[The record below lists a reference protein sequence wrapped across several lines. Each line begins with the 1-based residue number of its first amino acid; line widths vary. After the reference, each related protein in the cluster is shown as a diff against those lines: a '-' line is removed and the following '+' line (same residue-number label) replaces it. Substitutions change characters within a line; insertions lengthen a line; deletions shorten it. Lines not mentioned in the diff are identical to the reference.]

1 MRRLAAALALILAA
15 SPALAAAPSLTPTL
29 TSTLTPAQEARAE
42 TIAGNLRCV
51 VCQGESVAE
60 SNAGLAADMRHIIRQ
75 QVAAGRTNREIMQWM
90 TARYGDFIRLD
101 PPFDRFTLLLWSVPV
116 LAPAVGLA
124 AALLARR
131 RAAQPRV
138 QPLSEAE
145 KARLAELLE

>member
-1 MRRLAAALALILAA
+1 MRRLAAALAL
-15 SPALAAAPSLTPTL
+15 ALAAAPALAATPA
-29 TSTLTPAQEARAE
+29 LTPAQEARAE

-60 SNAGLAADMRHIIRQ
+60 SNAALAADMRRIIRR
-75 QVAAGRTNREIMQWM
+75 QVAEGRTNRQIMAWM

-131 RAAQPRV
+131 RAARPFGQPAGP
-138 QPLSEAE
+138 PLSEAE

>member
-1 MRRLAAALALILAA
+1 MRRLATALALVLVAA
-15 SPALAAAPSLTPTL
+15 PALAATPTLTPTL
-29 TSTLTPAQEARAE
+29 TAGQEARAE
-42 TIAGNLRCV
+42 AIAGDLRCV
-51 VCQGESVAE
+51 VCQGESVLV
-60 SNAGLAADMRHIIRQ
+60 SNAALAADMRRIIRQ
-75 QVAAGRTNREIMQWM
+75 QVAAGRTNHQIMAWM

-101 PPFDRFTLLLWSVPV
+101 PPFNRFTLLLWSVPV

-138 QPLSEAE
+138 QTLSEAE